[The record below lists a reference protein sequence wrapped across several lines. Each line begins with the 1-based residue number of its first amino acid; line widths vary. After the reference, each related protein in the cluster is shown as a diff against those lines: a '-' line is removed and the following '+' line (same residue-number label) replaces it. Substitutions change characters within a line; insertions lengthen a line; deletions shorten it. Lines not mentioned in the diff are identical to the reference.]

1 MRVQPDSGGVQAIST
16 RFLRR
21 VTLALAAAALVST
34 AAQAGTP
41 YVVGHVFAGVGNS
54 QVKEFTPTGT
64 LVQTLNDTTGT
75 TYTTG
80 MCFDAAGN
88 LYVTNYSGS
97 TVSKFDN
104 SGNLVNASFLTGLGS
119 PESCVLDS
127 AGNFY
132 VGGPGQPIMKFG
144 PSGGAPIQTFAV
156 TAGSDWIDLAA
167 DQCTMFY
174 DNEGANISRFN
185 VCTNTQLA
193 NFNAAPLPGRH
204 YALRILPGGGVI
216 VAAGTQVQMLNSS
229 GVITST
235 YTGDSFF
242 FALNRDPDGVTFWS
256 GGLNS
261 GNILRFN
268 FSPVGPPITT
278 FPSAPFTSLAGLAV
292 FGELVVSQPTPT
304 PTGTALAT
312 ATPTPT
318 PPATATPTSPPPQA
332 VVPTLSFP
340 MLGLLALALAAAAL
354 LLMRR

>member
-1 MRVQPDSGGVQAIST
+1 MRGVQVISS

-21 VTLALAAAALVST
+21 VALTLAAATLVS
-34 AAQAGTP
+34 AVARAGTP

-80 MCFDAAGN
+80 MCFDPAGN
-88 LYVTNYSGS
+88 LYVTNFSGS

-104 SGNLVNASFLTGLGS
+104 SGNLVNASFLTGLSS
-119 PESCVLDS
+119 PESCVIDAS
-127 AGNFY
+127 GNFY
-132 VGGPGQPIMKFG
+132 VGGPGQPIRKFA
-144 PSGGAPIQTFAV
+144 PAGGAPIQSFAV

-174 DNEGANISRFN
+174 DNEGTNISRYN
-185 VCTNTQLA
+185 VCTNTQLT
-193 NFNAAPLPGRH
+193 NFNPAPLTGGH

-216 VAAGTQVQMLNSS
+216 VAAGAQVQLLNSS
-229 GVITST
+229 GAVAST
-235 YTGDSFF
+235 YTGDNFF
-242 FALNRDPDGVTFWS
+242 FALNRDPDGTTFWS

-268 FSPVGPPITT
+268 FSPVGPAITT
-278 FPSAPFTSLAGLAV
+278 FPSAPLTSLAGLAV
-292 FGELVVSQPTPT
+292 FGELVISQPTPT
-304 PTGTALAT
+304 PQGTVVPT
-312 ATPTPT
+312 STNTPTA
-318 PPATATPTSPPPQA
+318 PAA
-332 VVPTLSFP
+332 VVPMLSFP
-340 MLGLLALALAAAAL
+340 MLALLTAALVGAAL